1 LEPLLDH
8 FNVFNSYIDRN
19 TESYYPN
26 ITGFIQGDTSFHN
39 ITYASWSNSSEPVPA
54 WGPLSEPLMAGANMT
69 ELVEH
74 LGTWNWT
81 ASEKVALS
89 VMEKTVANIDL
100 SGRISMV
107 HVSPFEDIRYLV
119 IELTFLDT
127 TFSQGR
133 IELTDVSTKEEFR
146 LEFEGVHFITS
157 GSIYGFAD
165 PVGYVL
171 SLSLLYVE
179 IYLPTDETSISD
191 YYPPSFLQHIE
202 TTRHV

>member
-54 WGPLSEPLMAGANMT
+54 WGPLSEPLMTGTNMT
-69 ELVEH
+69 ELVER

-89 VMEKTVANIDL
+89 VMEKTVADIDL

-107 HVSPFEDIRYLV
+107 HVSSFEEIWIPGD
-119 IELTFLDT
+119 ELTFLGT
-127 TFSQGR
+127 PFSQGR

-165 PVGYVL
+165 PVGYIF
-171 SLSLLYVE
+171 SPSLLYVE
-179 IYLPTDETSISD
+179 IYVYTDETSTSD
-191 YYPPSFLQHIE
+191 YCPLSCLRITE